1 MSKAVPR
8 VPAAAPRAAAK
19 AVIVGGRAVVCGSIA
34 GALAGQGIRVE
45 RAPAIALAPAAG
57 AAASARVSAAAVPS
71 ADLYIVN
78 MVGENLPLERYHQTI
93 EKIKSAEP
101 ESKVVLVGY
110 PITAVSVARA
120 VAAGVDEFIW
130 DPEIKSPK
138 ILTRRICRLVE
149 EILAEKSEVEESD
162 VKRVRETPRAP
173 ASEAEQKA
181 AIARVERELAKSS
194 TTTGRPQL
202 LTDVLGIKVPELRSS
217 SGRLDAKKIAGRLRI
232 SLSQL
237 EDAVGV
243 SRQALH
249 KNADSEKAQAGLD
262 PIARVI
268 DVMDRVFDPEQ
279 APMWLN
285 ARNDALKGKTP
296 LETILAGRAESI
308 ARIFESAAAG
318 IID

>member
-1 MSKAVPR
+1 MSKAVAR

-19 AVIVGGRAVVCGSIA
+19 AVIVGGRAVLSSRIA
-34 GALAGQGIRVE
+34 GALAEQGIRVE
-45 RAPAIALAPAAG
+45 SAPAIVLAPAAE

-78 MVGENLPLERYHQTI
+78 MVGENLPLEGYHQTI

-101 ESKVVLVGY
+101 ESKVVLIGY
-110 PITAVSVARA
+110 PITAPSVAGA

-130 DPEIKSPK
+130 DPEIKSMK
-138 ILTRRICRLVE
+138 ILTRRICRLIE
-149 EILAEKSEVEESD
+149 EVPAEKPKV
-162 VKRVRETPRAP
+162 ETPRAP
-173 ASEAEQKA
+173 ASEAQQRA

-202 LTDVLGIKVPELRSS
+202 LTDVLGIKVPELRAS
-217 SGRLDAKKIAGRLRI
+217 SGRLDARKIADRLHI

-249 KNADSEKAQAGLD
+249 KNADSEKAQTGLD
-262 PIARVI
+262 PIARVV
-268 DVMDRVFDPEQ
+268 DVMDRVFDPAEV
-279 APMWLN
+279 PMWLN